1 MRYSL
6 VSREVI
12 ADSIETNAGG
22 EYYDGIVGIPG
33 CDKNMPGTII
43 GMARLDRPS
52 IMVYGGTIEHG
63 EYNGQ
68 SLNIV
73 SAFEALGEKLTGNIS
88 DEGLSWCHFQCH
100 SRSRCLWR
108 YVYSQY
114 NGCSD

>member
-43 GMARLDRPS
+43 GMARLNRPS

-63 EYNGQ
+63 EYNGR
-68 SLNIV
+68 
-73 SAFEALGEKLTGNIS
+73 
-88 DEGLSWCHFQCH
+88 LSILFQPLKPWGKIN
-100 SRSRCLWR
+100 RSH
-108 YVYSQY
+108 
-114 NGCSD
+114 